1 MDIMTLTQLAQMTD
15 LAPPTVRRY
24 LDDFILFVPSVRVDG
39 TVGFPS
45 EAVQVIR
52 TIHQMTLANKSNAE
66 ITTHLETAYPITVIS
81 SQALGDGGSL
91 PAAVPAI
98 TGLLKDVD
106 GRYSSLREELALIRE
121 EMSRTATDQRMQQL
135 QQSVTSATTATF
147 HHFDA
152 LGSVPTDL
160 TQIKQAIGVLASRID
175 RTATITQQDHQ
186 TLTTALDSLGAQ
198 LAASTS
204 LPTAGLAA
212 IKAEVAEIRHALT
225 NGMMG
230 IGSGGV
236 TEEFRSEMD
245 ALKQQIAEL
254 RNERGQMAS
263 LMSALQDNLVQLHME
278 LADTRQRPTTPQPS
292 HNGHN
297 GSHLKAVPP
306 QGSVDASDE
315 DEQETGTANLRTPRR
330 LGHITGR

>member
-24 LDDFILFVPSVRVDG
+24 LDDFILFVPSVRVDQ

-45 EAVQVIR
+45 EAVEVIR
-52 TIHQMTLANKSNAE
+52 TIHEMTLADKSNAE
-66 ITTHLETAYPITVIS
+66 ITAHLETAYPVTIIS
-81 SQALGDGGSL
+81 SQALGEGESL
-91 PAAVPAI
+91 PQAMPAI

-106 GRYSSLREELALIRE
+106 GRYTALHEELALLRE
-121 EMSRTATDQRMQQL
+121 EMTRAATDQRLQQL
-135 QQSVTSATTATF
+135 QQMLTTATTATF

-160 TQIKQAIGVLASRID
+160 TQIKQAIGVLATRID
-175 RTATITQQDHQ
+175 RTARSSQQDAQ

-204 LPTAGLAA
+204 LPTTGLAA

-225 NGMMG
+225 SQSMG
-230 IGSGGV
+230 LGSGGV
-236 TEEFRSEMD
+236 SDELRSEMD

-254 RNERGQMAS
+254 RNERGQMVS

-278 LADTRQRPTTPQPS
+278 LADARQRAGPTAAIPQRPHRLAPES
-292 HNGHN
+292 RATAGH
-297 GSHLKAVPP
+297 S
-306 QGSVDASDE
+306 
-315 DEQETGTANLRTPRR
+315 
-330 LGHITGR
+330 

>member
-1 MDIMTLTQLAQMTD
+1 M
-15 LAPPTVRRY
+15 
-24 LDDFILFVPSVRVDG
+24 
-39 TVGFPS
+39 
-45 EAVQVIR
+45 
-52 TIHQMTLANKSNAE
+52 
-66 ITTHLETAYPITVIS
+66 
-81 SQALGDGGSL
+81 
-91 PAAVPAI
+91 PAI

-106 GRYSSLREELALIRE
+106 GRYTALHEELALLRE
-121 EMSRTATDQRMQQL
+121 EMTRNATDQRLQQL
-135 QQSVTSATTATF
+135 QQSLTSATTATF

-160 TQIKQAIGVLASRID
+160 VQIKQAIGVLASRID
-175 RTATITQQDHQ
+175 RTATMTQQDHQ

-225 NGMMG
+225 NQQLL
-230 IGSGGV
+230 GSGGV
-236 TEEFRSEMD
+236 TDELRSEMD

-254 RNERGQMAS
+254 RNERGQMVS

-278 LADTRQRPTTPQPS
+278 LADARQRPAQQQPS
-292 HNGHN
+292 RNGHN
-297 GSHLKAVPP
+297 GSHLKAVPA
-306 QGSVDASDE
+306 QGSSDDSGE
-315 DEQETGTANLRTPRR
+315 HEPEQQTGTANLRTPRR